1 MKISARLR
9 SVRFIVV
16 VGAGTVLIG
25 AGVGAALAVDSNNSV
40 SNARVESVNSC
51 SGVVGK
57 SWSDLGAEQ
66 FAGLPTGSRIVD
78 CLPTQKRFG
87 PGAITSGVPD
97 FFVEHPGFHFL
108 IDGRCALDPNA
119 VSTPMRIDSL
129 DSPAPQAP

>member
-1 MKISARLR
+1 MKISAHLR
-9 SVRFIVV
+9 SVRFIV

-40 SNARVESVNSC
+40 SNARVDSINSS

-66 FAGLPTGSRIVD
+66 FAGLPTGTRIVD
-78 CLPTQKRFG
+78 CTPTQKQLS
-87 PGAITSGVPD
+87 PGVIASGAPG

-119 VSTPMRIDSL
+119 VSSPMRVDNADPSV
-129 DSPAPQAP
+129 P